1 MKILKTLISF
11 VVISLCASNLQA
23 QNISLDCRLTKSY
36 TNQDVKNWGAFVDEI
51 SKDLSKNYSHE
62 LLFTRML
69 VRHFYVA
76 QLLFNKGDS
85 KEISAQMTGMSKD
98 LDALEKLPAY
108 APHCMAFRAA
118 LNSYSAI
125 SSPFTAVYYLPK
137 SFSIIKSAAAKSP
150 QSPYVWA
157 EYGNL
162 EYGYREFLGGNFNDA
177 IAFYKK
183 SLTLFE
189 QRKQNTACN
198 WYYVNTLLFLAKSY
212 EGNKNYAEA
221 NRVYDTIL
229 KLIPTYEAINRWKQK
244 NVDKEVALK
253 EHK

>member
-1 MKILKTLISF
+1 MKLLKTLIFNCIILLF
-11 VVISLCASNLQA
+11 VIQLQA
-23 QNISLDCRLTKSY
+23 QNASIDCKLTKSY
-36 TNQDVKNWGAFVDEI
+36 TNQDVKNWGTFVGEI
-51 SKDLSKNYSHE
+51 SKELSKNYSHE

-69 VRHFYVA
+69 VRHFYIA

-85 KEISAQMTGMSKD
+85 KEIDLQMEGMGKD

-108 APHCMAFRAA
+108 KPHCVAFRAT

-125 SSPFTAVYYLPK
+125 NSPFTAIYYLPK
-137 SFSIIKSAAAKSP
+137 SFSMIKTAVENNP

-177 IAFYKK
+177 IAYYKK
-183 SLTLFE
+183 SLQLFE
-189 QRKQNTACN
+189 QQKQNTACN

-212 EGNKNYAEA
+212 EGNKSYVEA
-221 NRVYDTIL
+221 NNVYDRIL
-229 KLIPTYEAINRWKQK
+229 KLIPSYEAINRWKQK
-244 NVDKEVALK
+244 NANKM
-253 EHK
+253 